1 MEDWL
6 VIVAQWPIADV
17 PLASTIYAQALGG
30 AASDAAQ
37 LLRRCRGIVAER
49 LGESNAVQLSDNLAK
64 NGIAARAF
72 ATNRLPDF
80 ARPVVAKMVD
90 LRDPEVL
97 VAQISVTG
105 PPERIPYRHV
115 VLTLPGRW
123 QTSVTSVEQA
133 KKKGVSMVG
142 LAMDLAMTGGVK
154 TMLQSRPSNKEPDKV
169 VESKDDEPMLE
180 LATVAPGRRIHVFAR
195 RLDYR
200 NLMQQQGRVE
210 DNWRQWLQELQARVR
225 PGLAGGDRLQ
235 RVLAGAPASR
245 DTIVSDVNDLGRTA
259 RWLMYGALG

>member
-1 MEDWL
+1 MEEWL

-17 PLASTIYAQALGG
+17 PAVSAIYAQTLGG

-49 LGESNAVQLSDNLAK
+49 LSESDALQLADHLTRS
-64 NGIAARAF
+64 GIAARAF
-72 ATNRLPDF
+72 AANRLPDF

-90 LRDPEVL
+90 LRDPDAL
-97 VAQISVTG
+97 IAQISITG
-105 PPERIPYRHV
+105 PPERIPFRHV

-123 QTSVTSVEQA
+123 QTSITTVEQA

-154 TMLQSRPSNKEPDKV
+154 TMLQSRPGTKEPDKV
-169 VESKDDEPMLE
+169 IESKDDEPMLE

-225 PGLAGGDRLQ
+225 PGVAGADRLQ
-235 RVLAGAPASR
+235 RVLAGAQAPR

-259 RWLMYGALG
+259 KWLMFSALQ